1 MNYKTKYKPGYKN
14 NHLKLLE
21 RIGTDPKGQGEG
33 VFECDCG
40 NRAIKKIRNV
50 VRGATRSCGAFDC
63 EFNEK
68 VLEAEESKK
77 RVIELLEPTGTKKN
91 NKSVYTAR
99 CHCGSIFE
107 VVATEVRQGK
117 IKSCGCLNPGSD
129 RYKNKT
135 ATIETRQSKAMK
147 LWVQGLGL

>member
-21 RIGTDPKGQGEG
+21 RIGTDPRGRGEG

-40 NRAIKKIRNV
+40 THVIKQIRNV
-50 VRGATRSCGAFDC
+50 VRGSTKSCGSSGC
-63 EFNEK
+63 ELNDRLDHNDK
-68 VLEAEESKK
+68 VKQHG
-77 RVIELLEPTGTKKN
+77 IELLEPIGVTKHK
-91 NKSVYTAR
+91 KSLYTAR

-107 VVATEVRQGK
+107 AVATEVRQGK
-117 IKSCGCLNPGSD
+117 IKSCGCLNPKSD

-135 ATIETRQSKAMK
+135 ATIETRQSKAIK